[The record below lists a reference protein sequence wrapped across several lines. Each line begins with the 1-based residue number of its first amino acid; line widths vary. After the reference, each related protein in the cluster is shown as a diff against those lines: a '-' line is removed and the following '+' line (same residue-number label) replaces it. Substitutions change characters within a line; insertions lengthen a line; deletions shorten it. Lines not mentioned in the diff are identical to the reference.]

1 MTRHLLTALTC
12 AALMARPS
20 IAAAQGGLAGFILG
34 TGTITSGAPTQVIS
48 ANPFGLVTEFYNAE
62 YEIRVAD
69 GLTAG
74 AGASRRGWYLFGE
87 GESPRLN
94 GDAFVRYYPGGR
106 AFNGI
111 ALGLKVGATRLPN
124 ERTLPGAGF
133 DLNHSYAFTDHV
145 VVSTGLGMK
154 RLLGRDRADYAPAVV
169 ATFRLN
175 VGIGF

>member
-1 MTRHLLTALTC
+1 MSRLIVTALLLATV
-12 AALMARPS
+12 AAVPS
-20 IAAAQGGLAGFILG
+20 VAAAQSVDWIVGNG
-34 TGTITSGAPTQVIS
+34 TTTTGAPTQVFS
-48 ANPFGLVTEFYNAE
+48 FNPIGMVMEFYNGE
-62 YEIRVAD
+62 YELRVSESV
-69 GLTAG
+69 TAG

-94 GDAFVRYYPGGR
+94 GDVFVRYYPSGR

-124 ERTLPGAGF
+124 EPTLPGVGF
-133 DLNHSYAFTDHV
+133 DLNHSYALTDQV

-154 RLLGRDRADYAPAVV
+154 RLIGNDRPEYRQTVI
-169 ATFRLN
+169 TTLRLN